1 MSAKIDGEIK
11 PALRVK
17 GIAGKTLTAGQIG
30 CVLNDIAATAN
41 QIDTLAIRLESTA
54 RDDLPLFE
62 ALAGAVLALAQR
74 IGWAADMAAE
84 RIPGSCG
91 PAFGDA
97 AQWMMPPAFHW
108 DDDESKQV
116 EGANHD

>member
-41 QIDTLAIRLESTA
+41 QIDTLVMQLLGNLSNEGLADSLASAI
-54 RDDLPLFE
+54 
-62 ALAGAVLALAQR
+62 LALAQR
-74 IGWAADMAAE
+74 IGWASDMAAE

-91 PAFGDA
+91 AAFGDA
-97 AQWMMPPAFHW
+97 SDWMMPPAFHF
-108 DDDESKQV
+108 DDDVKNET
-116 EGANHD
+116 GASQPG